1 MSEKDQSIKGAGGEV
16 HFLLKQRKYIGVF
29 FECCNIYTRVY
40 INKKKMAYIGY
51 CPKCAQRAE
60 VKIDKRG
67 TDCRF
72 FRVMKY

>member
-1 MSEKDQSIKGAGGEV
+1 MKKKNQSVESAGGKGLSPPKGKK
-16 HFLLKQRKYIGVF
+16 HIGVF

-40 INKKKMAYIGY
+40 INKNKKAYVGW
-51 CPKCAQRAE
+51 CPKCAQRIE

-72 FRVMKY
+72 FELVKH